1 MGPLNPIYALAM
13 VNREHAQD
21 WPVRAAHAL
30 SGWAAGATCGWA
42 AGATS
47 GAGCSAGCANN
58 PEFLEDPVIGVKYKT
73 SSSAM
78 GLLLGVA
85 LLGVRTPPL
94 GLCSANGFWRGMM
107 ACRVRAC
114 PCAYP

>member
-1 MGPLNPIYALAM
+1 M

-30 SGWAAGATCGWA
+30 SGWAAGATCWCDLLVRP
-42 AGATS
+42 ATC
-47 GAGCSAGCANN
+47 GAGCANN

-73 SSSAM
+73 SSSAIM

-85 LLGVRTPPL
+85 LLGTPPL
-94 GLCSANGFWRGMM
+94 GLCSANGFWRGIM